1 MVNYLKE
8 LFECNGK
15 NGNKGCAKRGQNNS
29 DGNNDDSCLQWRM
42 GILRY
47 CSYPKTT
54 YAQRFT
60 PILDST
66 WIAYLQNVSIVSY
79 PLLTF

>member
-29 DGNNDDSCLQWRM
+29 DGNNDDSCFQQRM

-47 CSYPKTT
+47 CSYLETT
-54 YAQRFT
+54 FAQRFT
-60 PILDST
+60 SILDGT
-66 WIAYLQNVSIVSY
+66 WIAYLQNVSTLSY
-79 PLLTF
+79 RLLFF